1 MRSTLFIAALA
12 CFISSFSQELEYNT
26 GKNIGFEPVYGLK
39 KPNSSEKSLSIDSTF
54 IFASDTLELPVFDD
68 FSTSKFQVFQG
79 VYNAPGNTQQTYYR
93 LLNPATNLP
102 LANGL
107 SYTLR

>member
-12 CFISSFSQELEYNT
+12 CFISSFSQELEHNT

-39 KPNSSEKSLSIDSTF
+39 KPNSIEKSLSIDSTF

-68 FSTSKFQVFQG
+68 FSTSK
-79 VYNAPGNTQQTYYR
+79 Y
-93 LLNPATNLP
+93 
-102 LANGL
+102 
-107 SYTLR
+107 